1 MRADRVGRGLGT
13 TVAAALT
20 KVGIELGGADR
31 IEIQVDPANDV
42 SCRIPRRLGY
52 REEGILRRRLPS
64 SPRGAPT
71 RCRHLLAARGG
82 SACLARRSRPAGDVR
97 LPGAPARGDG
107 GPGRGS
113 GDRLRPVTADPLQKA
128 LAGFMLG
135 AAGMFATMYSTQ
147 AILPE
152 LSRDFDISPS
162 RAGLSIS
169 VVVLAVAVGG
179 FAWGPISDRIG
190 RPRSIRVA
198 SLLLVPPTIG
208 VALAP
213 GFEALLVCRA
223 LQGLCMPGLLA
234 VGAPYV
240 VEAFV
245 PRIGSRA
252 MGYYV
257 SALVAGGLVGR
268 LGVAL
273 ASAVVGWRVAIGAL
287 AVLPLAAAI
296 AMRSGPAGARPAP
309 ARRRHRAPPRN
320 PRLIGVSVGG
330 GALFFTFVGTFTY
343 VTYRL
348 EEPPFSYSVAAASLV
363 FLLWLAGLTGPLAG
377 RVADR
382 VGWRRLAFGTV
393 ALSAAGVLLTLP
405 DLLPLLVVGLGCIA
419 FAMFTGYTATQLGVS
434 DVVRSDRGAATALY
448 FSIYYGAGALG
459 AYLPGLAWEAWG
471 WTGVAS
477 VGIISLT
484 LAAGGIAAAG
494 GRGLRADSPQS
505 LPPPG

>member
-1 MRADRVGRGLGT
+1 MHVPEFPAVHKE
-13 TVAAALT
+13 LT
-20 KVGIELGGADR
+20 ERQILCDFRPDAGI
-31 IEIQVDPANDV
+31 
-42 SCRIPRRLGY
+42 RLGPHY
-52 REEGILRRRLPS
+52 YNTDDE
-64 SPRGAPT
+64 
-71 RCRHLLAARGG
+71 LAFRDRPDRAT
-82 SACLARRSRPAGDVR
+82 SSRPARTSGTSVPSRATESPSRAR
-97 LPGAPARGDG
+97 LGCRPGGVAPDSA
-107 GPGRGS
+107 
-113 GDRLRPVTADPLQKA
+113 AAWKA

-152 LSRDFDISPS
+152 LSRDFDVSPS

-169 VVVLAVAVGG
+169 VVVLAVASAGSSGG
-179 FAWGPISDRIG
+179 PSPIGSVVRA
-190 RPRSIRVA
+190 RSALA

-213 GFEALLVCRA
+213 GFEALLVCRT

-245 PRIGSRA
+245 PRIGARA

-296 AMRSGPAGARPAP
+296 AMRSGLPEPELP
-309 ARRRHRAPPRN
+309 LARRRHRAASQRTS
-320 PRLIGVSVGG
+320 RLLGVSIGG
-330 GALFFTFVGTFTY
+330 GALFFTFVGAFTF

-363 FLLWLAGLTGPLAG
+363 FLLWLTGLAGPLAG
-377 RVADR
+377 RLADR
-382 VGWRRLAFGTV
+382 IGWRRVALGTV
-393 ALSAAGVLLTLP
+393 LLSAVGVLLTLP
-405 DLLPLLVVGLGCIA
+405 DVLPLLVLGLACVAG
-419 FAMFTGYTATQLGVS
+419 AMFTGYTATQLGVS
-434 DVVRSDRGAATALY
+434 DVARVDRGAATALY
-448 FSIYYGAGALG
+448 FGIYYTGGALG
-459 AYLPGLAWEAWG
+459 AYLPGLAWQEWG
-471 WTGVAS
+471 WGGVATTGL
-477 VGIISLT
+477 VALT
-484 LAAGGIAAAG
+484 LAAV
-494 GRGLRADSPQS
+494 GLSIRPAPLRRPSE
-505 LPPPG
+505 